1 MLGDKGP
8 KGVHKPSP
16 TGGCAIRDAEP
27 DADAY
32 TRKKNARDKAGRH
45 RGAIAT
51 ESVRT

>member
-1 MLGDKGP
+1 MLGDKGQ
-8 KGVHKPSP
+8 KGGHKPSLKADVSDL
-16 TGGCAIRDAEP
+16 TRP